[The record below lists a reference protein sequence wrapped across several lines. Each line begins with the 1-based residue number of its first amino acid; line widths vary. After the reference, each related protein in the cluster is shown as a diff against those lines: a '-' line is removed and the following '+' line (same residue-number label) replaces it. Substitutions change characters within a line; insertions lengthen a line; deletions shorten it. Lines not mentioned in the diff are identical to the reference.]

1 MCPSPLITEEQA
13 AKQKKALQEYNEKRR
28 AEGTIGKQ
36 ESAKTRLKREQKAA
50 LEIISK
56 VNKGIP
62 NPIPQGYVHPN
73 KQELDNAWKIVNAV
87 REYDKQDVAL
97 KQAKLALQKAEA
109 EAKVAGYGEHAPD
122 ALKKKA
128 EENDGKPK
136 LSLAYNP
143 AWDEEEFE
151 TEDDDTDLD
160 E

>member
-1 MCPSPLITEEQA
+1 VASPKITAEQA
-13 AKQKKALQEYNEKRR
+13 IKQKKALQEYNEKRR
-28 AEGTIGKQ
+28 AEGNAGKQ

-62 NPIPQGYVHPN
+62 NTLLQDYVHPT
-73 KQELDNAWKIVNAV
+73 KTELDNAWKIVNAV

-97 KQAKLALQKAEA
+97 KQAKLALQKAEF
-109 EAKVAGYGEHAPD
+109 EAKVAGDNSPD

-128 EENDGKPK
+128 EENDGKPN

-143 AWDEEEFE
+143 AWDKEEFE
-151 TEDDDTDLD
+151 PEYDYTDLD